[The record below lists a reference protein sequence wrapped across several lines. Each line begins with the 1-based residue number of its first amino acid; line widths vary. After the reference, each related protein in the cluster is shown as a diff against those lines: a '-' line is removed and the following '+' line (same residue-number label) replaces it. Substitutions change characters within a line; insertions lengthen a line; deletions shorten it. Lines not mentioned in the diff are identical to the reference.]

1 MMMLVFHQS
10 GGGLVVVLGLMF
22 YAVGARF
29 PRPMSGWNVKQDF
42 EDWWW
47 FWGWYFLYLCEI

>member
-29 PRPMSGWNVKQDF
+29 PRPMSG
-42 EDWWW
+42 
-47 FWGWYFLYLCEI
+47 